1 MIKLIA
7 SDMDGTLLDNSKKL
21 TADTY
26 DVIEKLHRKG
36 ILFAAASGRQMASL
50 EKLFAPV
57 KDKVIF
63 IAENGG
69 YVKFRDEEIFSDVMD
84 KELVKDMV
92 LKIKDRPNLRF
103 LLEGK
108 ECAYTDHITMYKAMT
123 GSRFNYNVKLVEDSA
138 DVHLIEDEFVKAALS
153 DVSTSNRTDFE
164 EMHYFFN
171 DRCTAV
177 LSGPNCLDFQN
188 FGVNKGSAIRII
200 KEKFG
205 FSADEIISFGDNF
218 NDMEMLF
225 ESGTAFVMENSS
237 DEMKEKSKA
246 LIIGSN
252 DDGAVIETI
261 KKLVLEV

>member
-7 SDMDGTLLDNSKKL
+7 SDMDGTLLDDKKQL
-21 TADTY
+21 PADIFE
-26 DVIEKLHRKG
+26 VIEKLYSRG

-69 YVKFRDEEIFSDVMD
+69 YVKFRDEEIFSDTMD
-84 KELVKDMV
+84 KSLVKDMV
-92 LKIKDRPNLRF
+92 MKIKDRPNFRF

-138 DVHLIEDEFVKAALS
+138 DVYLTEDEFVKAALS
-153 DVSTSNRTDFE
+153 DVTTSNRQDFG

-188 FGVNKGSAIRII
+188 FGVNKGSAIRKI

-205 FSADEIISFGDNF
+205 FSADEVMSFGDNF
-218 NDMEMLF
+218 NDLEMLF
-225 ESGTAFVMENSS
+225 ESGMAFVTENSS

-246 LIIGSN
+246 SVIGSN
-252 DDGAVIETI
+252 NDGAVTKTI
-261 KKLVLEV
+261 KKLIFEV